1 MLANHTA
8 ICQLFD
14 RCVKQQLGLD
24 WEVEVLRF
32 ECCTCFLYKII
43 MKVSNSPSNEGD
55 HLSRWFQDLQMKR
68 TSWVLKGTPWTK
80 RRDSKVGLQ
89 NCIELPRYEKL
100 RSRNAFL
107 ENYRQLIS
115 WPFHGKSHTNL
126 SLGWISKLGSLWY
139 QNFREI
145 KWQLFQNSQI
155 LARQE
160 PLFAESLDEFDHAKE
175 VQFSGSKNAWFLG
188 PLQDTCDFF
197 WGALTKVVV
206 SLSDEYKAAEG
217 EDSKLWCWVE
227 YVAFRCANMV
237 CLMVS
242 FKYIL
247 VLQDS

>member
-1 MLANHTA
+1 MT
-8 ICQLFD
+8 
-14 RCVKQQLGLD
+14 
-24 WEVEVLRF
+24 F
-32 ECCTCFLYKII
+32 EYCTFF
-43 MKVSNSPSNEGD
+43 VSDYYEGIKLTSNEGD
-55 HLSRWFQDLQMKR
+55 HLRRWFQDLQRKR

-80 RRDSKVGLQ
+80 RRDSKVGLH

-115 WPFHGKSHTNL
+115 WPFQGKSHTHL

-175 VQFSGSKNAWFLG
+175 VRDFQFSGSKNVWFLG
-188 PLQDTCDFF
+188 SIAGHMWFF
-197 WGALTKVVV
+197 G
-206 SLSDEYKAAEG
+206 
-217 EDSKLWCWVE
+217 
-227 YVAFRCANMV
+227 
-237 CLMVS
+237 CLDQGGG
-242 FKYIL
+242 IP
-247 VLQDS
+247 